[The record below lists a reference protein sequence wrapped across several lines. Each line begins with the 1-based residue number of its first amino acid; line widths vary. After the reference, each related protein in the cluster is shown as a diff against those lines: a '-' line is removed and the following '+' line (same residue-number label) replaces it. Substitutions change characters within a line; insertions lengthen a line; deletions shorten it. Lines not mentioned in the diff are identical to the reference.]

1 MPRVTFKNSDGLQL
15 SGVLHKPSFG
25 KPIAYALFAH
35 CFTCTKNIKAAVHIA
50 DALSR
55 KGIAVL
61 RFDFTGLGQSEG
73 EFADS
78 NFSSNMADLMAAA
91 TFLTEKHQAPEIL
104 IGHSLGG
111 TAVLAA
117 AKHIE
122 SAKAVATIG
131 SPADAAHILHLFS
144 DHLEQLESDGESDV
158 NIGGRPFKVR
168 KSFID
173 DVNAQDVR
181 ERIGGLRKALLVMHS
196 PHDEIVNIEQASEI
210 FVNAKHP
217 KSFVTLDDADHLLTN
232 EADSRYAASVL
243 AAWASRYIDDSEPGD
258 RTYPEYEKGV
268 TQVRAA
274 KKEGF
279 LCTVNSNG
287 HLLLGDEPLSYGGSN
302 LGAAP
307 FDFMAT
313 ALGACTAMT
322 LNMYARHKQLPI
334 DLVEVATRHQKIP
347 AADCESCETKK
358 GKVDRFEREIR
369 ITGDITPEQKA
380 RMVQIADRCPVHKSL
395 HSEILVTTTLADEDN
410 TT

>member
-1 MPRVTFKNSDGLQL
+1 MPRVTFENEKGLQL

-50 DALSR
+50 DALSQ

-73 EFADS
+73 EFSDS
-78 NFSSNMADLMAAA
+78 NFSSNMADLMAASN
-91 TFLTEKHQAPEIL
+91 FLTEKHQAPEIL

-111 TAVLAA
+111 TAILAA
-117 AKHIE
+117 AKNID

-144 DHLEQLESDGESDV
+144 ENREQLEQDGESDV
-158 NIGGRPFKVR
+158 NIGGRSFKVR

-173 DVNAQDVR
+173 DVNAQDVKA
-181 ERIGGLRKALLVMHS
+181 RIGGLRKALLVMHS
-196 PHDEIVNIEQASEI
+196 PHDAIVNIDQASEI
-210 FVNAKHP
+210 FMNAKHP
-217 KSFVTLDDADHLLTN
+217 KSFVTLDNADHLLSHK
-232 EADSRYAASVL
+232 EDSRYAANVL
-243 AAWASRYIDDSEPGD
+243 AAWASRYIDHRET
-258 RTYPEYEKGV
+258 RERIFPEYERGV
-268 TQVRAA
+268 THVRAA

-287 HLLLGDEPLSYGGSN
+287 HLMLGDEPLNYGGSN

-313 ALGACTAMT
+313 ALGTCTAMT
-322 LNMYARHKQLPI
+322 LNMYARHKQLPV
-334 DLVEVATRHQKIP
+334 DYVEVATRHQKIS
-347 AADCESCETKK
+347 AEDCEFCKTKK
-358 GKVDRFEREIR
+358 GKVDQFERVIK

-380 RMVQIADRCPVHKSL
+380 RMVQIADRCPVHKSF
-395 HSEILVTTTLADEDN
+395 HSEIVVTTRLADEE
-410 TT
+410 